1 MDYRWVDSTAVCLE
15 MRTAGSTV
23 DTKAAGMDDITA
35 VLWVPSSVDIN
46 SLSSLY
52 DSDNDLYW
60 SWNSIG
66 AQCCVAKTLFHIHSP
81 HHFAF
86 S

>member
-23 DTKAAGMDDITA
+23 DTKAAGMDDVTA

-46 SLSSLY
+46 SLSSLLELE
-52 DSDNDLYW
+52 LYW
-60 SWNSIG
+60 CPVL
-66 AQCCVAKTLFHIHSP
+66 CCKNFISHS
-81 HHFAF
+81 F
-86 S
+86 SASFCLLLI